1 MPQAVL
7 ILFGASFTAATA
19 ISLGRLLLRFTEVE
33 LHQQEADLL
42 GFVTGSAV
50 LSLLVFLLATA
61 GLARKGVFLA
71 VGLLAI
77 GAALRCGAP
86 RQPRPAFSPLPR
98 MWKWFFVAV
107 FSAFTV
113 YYLVT
118 AMEPEYSPDAVAYH
132 LHFVNEYNRAHG
144 FVQISNLFAN
154 LSQGIELLFLFA
166 FAFGRHSSAAL
177 VHFAFL
183 VVLALS
189 ILSCGRRAGYPLA
202 GMCASL
208 LIYTCP
214 IVGKD
219 GTCAYID
226 VGVAA
231 ILFAVFYLVE
241 VWDGQRKLALLLL
254 IGLVAGFAYAAKYTA
269 FLAVPYA
276 AGFVL
281 WRTRSWKSAAIVVL
295 CSLILITPWVAK
307 NVLWTGNPFSPLF
320 NRLFPNRAVHVSW
333 EVGSS
338 TMLKTYGLES
348 RWQIPLELTL
358 RGYRLGGL
366 IGPVF
371 LLAPLAFFSLRNRV
385 GRRLLFAGTFFLLPY
400 PLNVGTRFVIPALP
414 FFALTLALVLAQ
426 FPVLLATLAVL
437 NCVVSWPSVVARY
450 SATYAWRLETP
461 SWRAALRIESQDDYL
476 GWDTNYLMAR
486 RVDSLVPPNAR
497 IFSLSGQQ
505 QAYSNRTFL
514 SAWLSAESEVLQD
527 IFQCAA
533 FEGFKPNWIRT
544 FPFSSQVL
552 RKVRLVQ
559 MARTEVNNPWSIAE
573 IRLFSA
579 GRQLQQTPAWRLDA
593 RPNPWDVKMAFDNH
607 LVTRW
612 RSWQSYQPGMFIEI
626 DFGQALALDAVQ
638 VQAGPDQTGTKIR
651 IDGMDASGRWQTLSA
666 APIET
671 VTPAIGFLGDSA
683 MSEIRSRNIQYFM
696 MRTGDFG
703 AETVLKDPAAWDLTL
718 LDEVG
723 AERLYRI
730 DAPLPQKPPVNST
743 NRQELNGE

>member
-1 MPQAVL
+1 MPQALL
-7 ILFGASFTAATA
+7 ILFGALFTVAVAT
-19 ISLGRLLLRFTEVE
+19 SLGRWLLRLAEVD
-33 LHQQEADLL
+33 LYRHEADLL
-42 GFVTGSAV
+42 AFTTGSAV

-61 GLARKGVFLA
+61 GLARKEVFLA
-71 VGLLAI
+71 AGLLAI
-77 GAALRCGAP
+77 GAAFHHGAP

-98 MWKWFFVAV
+98 AWKWFFVAA
-107 FSAFTV
+107 FAAFTL

-132 LHFVNEYNRAHG
+132 LNFVNQYDRAHG

-154 LSQGIELLFLFA
+154 LSQGVELLFLFA

-177 VHFAFL
+177 VHLAFL
-183 VVLALS
+183 IVLALS
-189 ILSCGRRAGYPLA
+189 ILSYARRAGYPLA
-202 GMCASL
+202 GICASL
-208 LIYTCP
+208 LIYACP
-214 IVGKD
+214 LMGKD
-219 GTCAYID
+219 GTSAYVD
-226 VGVAA
+226 VAVAT
-231 ILFAVFYLVE
+231 ILFTVFYLVE
-241 VWDGQRKLALLLL
+241 IWDGQRKLALLLL

-276 AGFVL
+276 AGFVF

-338 TMLKTYGLES
+338 AMLKTYGLES

-371 LLAPLAFFSLRNRV
+371 LLAPLGLLGLRKRM
-385 GRRLLFAGTFFLLPY
+385 GRRLLFAGVFFLLPY
-400 PLNVGTRFVIPALP
+400 PLNIGARFMIPALP

-437 NCVVSWPSVVARY
+437 HCIVSWPSVVARY

-461 SWRAALRIESQDDYL
+461 SWQAALRIESQDDYL
-476 GWDTNYLMAR
+476 GWDTNYVMAR
-486 RVDSLVPPNAR
+486 RIDGLVPPNAR

-505 QAYSNRTFL
+505 EAYSGRTFL
-514 SAWLSAESEVLQD
+514 SAWLSAESEVLTD
-527 IFQCAA
+527 LFQCAA
-533 FEGFKPNWIRT
+533 FEGFTPNRIRT
-544 FPFSSQVL
+544 FQFASQPL
-552 RKVRLVQ
+552 RKIRLVQ
-559 MARTEVNNPWSIAE
+559 LARTEANDPWSIAE

-579 GRQLQQTPAWRLDA
+579 GQRLPQTPAWRLNA
-593 RPNPWDVKMAFDNH
+593 WPNPWDVNMAFDGSA
-607 LVTRW
+607 VTRW
-612 RSWQSYQPGMFIEI
+612 RSWQSYEPGMFIEI
-626 DFGQALALDAVQ
+626 DLGQTVPLDAVQ
-638 VQAGPDQTGTKIR
+638 VQISPEQSKTRIR
-651 IDGMDASGRWQTLSA
+651 IDGMEASGRWRTLSA

-671 VTPAIGFLGDSA
+671 ITPAVGFLGKSA
-683 MSEIRSRNIQYFM
+683 MSEIRAHNIQYFVL
-696 MRTGDFG
+696 RVTDFR
-703 AETVLKDPAAWDLTL
+703 AEAVLKDPAAWGLTM
-718 LDEVG
+718 LDAVG

-730 DAPLPQKPPVNST
+730 DAPLPDKASP
-743 NRQELNGE
+743 